1 MSKRRAQF
9 KVNYEFEL
17 PSGNV
22 VLLKPVSMFD
32 LAAQGEI
39 PQSLTAAAE
48 EVTNRSGNGGLNLEQ
63 MKEYTKVVNAVAIA
77 CFVDPPL
84 AEAESEEYLAVGD
97 LSFVDKLSVFQW
109 ANQGPQALKPFRG
122 ESAGVPNAL

>member
-1 MSKRRAQF
+1 MSKRKAQF

-32 LAAQGEI
+32 LAAQGKI

-48 EVTNRSGNGGLNLEQ
+48 EVANRSGKGGLNLDQ
-63 MKEYTKVVNAVAIA
+63 MKEYVKVVDAVALA
-77 CFVDPPL
+77 CFLDPPL
-84 AEAESEEYLAVGD
+84 AEVESEECLAVGD
-97 LSFVDKLSVFQW
+97 ISFVDKLSVFQW
-109 ANQGPQALKPFRG
+109 ANQGPQALKPFRS
-122 ESAGVPNAL
+122 EQAREPHSL